1 MLINSILGNSI
12 KKVDVLASNST
23 PSPSLPN
30 ENEEE
35 IKSQEAQSNCLAQDR
50 YQSFYSNLNHVRLSS
65 GGNTS
70 RSSHYSRHAYDADLY
85 VSQEISMKDAEM
97 YIKDDSIKIPLHH
110 VSNKNKKELFPV
122 KETKSSMQRKRTSRR
137 KIDTSWRIFDS
148 S

>member
-1 MLINSILGNSI
+1 MSISGNSI
-12 KKVDVLASNST
+12 KKVDVLASDST
-23 PSPSLPN
+23 PSLPN
-30 ENEEE
+30 KEE
-35 IKSQEAQSNCLAQDR
+35 IKRQEAQINGLAQDR

-85 VSQEISMKDAEM
+85 VSQEILMKDAEM
-97 YIKDDSIKIPLHH
+97 YTKDDSIKFPLHH
-110 VSNKNKKELFPV
+110 VSNKIKKEPFPV

-137 KIDTSWRIFDS
+137 KIDTSWRIVDS